1 MNEVGN
7 AISAQR
13 GAYYKTHTAYIS
25 LADPWRVVIRA
36 DSTGNR
42 RQRASQ
48 VAALKRAVE
57 KRHGCKLTLDHVNYS
72 ETVGFLS
79 RTEVW
84 YRLEGT
90 K

>member
-1 MNEVGN
+1 MSKVSDEIY
-7 AISAQR
+7 AAQDVYR
-13 GAYYKTHTAYIS
+13 ETHTAYVS
-25 LADPWRVVIRA
+25 LADSLRVVIRA
-36 DSTGNR
+36 DGTGSR

-48 VAALKRAVE
+48 VAALKRAIE
-57 KRHGCKLTLDHVNYS
+57 KRHGCKLTHDHVNYS

-84 YRLEGT
+84 YRLGGT